1 MGCRMVSEEQS
12 PKRPPNESRLQKRK
26 RSGKIKA
33 TVKRLRVEMV
43 EIAEQQQRIREG
55 QVEVRKKFEEIDF
68 ECGQLQKETFLISQ
82 QAESNQQRLTLMFKI
97 LKARAENNFHEA
109 ARLTQSLRL
118 YSRRIADEMKDK
130 QVARNFSEYNKYI
143 PSFHTSEGLQ

>member
-1 MGCRMVSEEQS
+1 MSFCS
-12 PKRPPNESRLQKRK
+12 NFCTQKRK

-43 EIAEQQQRIREG
+43 EIAEQQKRIREG

-109 ARLTQSLRL
+109 ARLTHSLRECMR
-118 YSRRIADEMKDK
+118 SGTQSSSQVDVDERGT
-130 QVARNFSEYNKYI
+130 V
-143 PSFHTSEGLQ
+143 

>member
-1 MGCRMVSEEQS
+1 MSFCS
-12 PKRPPNESRLQKRK
+12 NCCTQKRK

-68 ECGQLQKETFLISQ
+68 ECGQLQKETILISQ

-109 ARLTQSLRL
+109 ARLTHSLRL
-118 YSRRIADEMKDK
+118 ASPK
-130 QVARNFSEYNKYI
+130 
-143 PSFHTSEGLQ
+143 SFFDFATQNPDDFC

>member
-12 PKRPPNESRLQKRK
+12 PKRPPIQSRLQKRK

-68 ECGQLQKETFLISQ
+68 ECGQLQKETILISQ

-109 ARLTQSLRL
+109 ARLTHSLRECMR
-118 YSRRIADEMKDK
+118 SGTQSSS
-130 QVARNFSEYNKYI
+130 QVAVDERG
-143 PSFHTSEGLQ
+143 TV

>member
-12 PKRPPNESRLQKRK
+12 PKRPPIQSRLQKRK

-43 EIAEQQQRIREG
+43 EIAEQQN
-55 QVEVRKKFEEIDF
+55 KFEEIDF

-109 ARLTQSLRL
+109 ARLTHSLRECMR
-118 YSRRIADEMKDK
+118 SGTQSSSQVDVDERGT
-130 QVARNFSEYNKYI
+130 V
-143 PSFHTSEGLQ
+143 

>member
-1 MGCRMVSEEQS
+1 
-12 PKRPPNESRLQKRK
+12 
-26 RSGKIKA
+26 
-33 TVKRLRVEMV
+33 MV

-68 ECGQLQKETFLISQ
+68 ECGQLQKETLLISQ

-109 ARLTQSLRL
+109 ARLTQSLRECMR
-118 YSRRIADEMKDK
+118 SGTQSSSQVDVDERGTAEFLSL
-130 QVARNFSEYNKYI
+130 V
-143 PSFHTSEGLQ
+143 